1 MTGHTGVVIAAV
13 GWVLLAAAGCGSP
26 TVDPPPV
33 PGSLYGDVRASLDEA
48 REAVLRR
55 PQAPEAWGTLAMLC
69 DAHDLTSEAAI
80 CYRQAI
86 TLDESDPRWPYLLAN
101 LLAADDPAAAEALFR
116 TSMKAC
122 SAPEPGLRL
131 AALLRDR
138 GAADEAVDVL
148 RVEASADPDIARIH
162 YELARCLDQTD
173 RLQEA
178 VEEIGIAAR
187 LAGQHRSVR
196 ELAAELLYRA
206 GRFDEA
212 HREAAIAQR
221 LPRETAGWPDPWRE
235 EVRRLRRDPHW
246 QASSIAM
253 AATAGRM
260 EAGAALSALATLAS
274 EHPDDWTIG
283 GEFAQLLLV
292 AGQLEAAIGAATTA
306 IELHPQAV
314 RLWIIR
320 GTAELLSE
328 NWSAAEADL
337 GRAVELK
344 PDDAAAW
351 SDLAFVQEQ
360 LGRDA
365 AIDSLE
371 TAIALAPLDT
381 DKRIRLIEL
390 LIDRGLL
397 ADATRAID
405 AMALIAEDHPA
416 VAELRKT
423 VAATDSTPDTPP
435 QKSQSE

>member
-1 MTGHTGVVIAAV
+1 MTRHARIVIAAMACL
-13 GWVLLAAAGCGSP
+13 LLAAGGCGSP
-26 TVDPPPV
+26 AVEPPQV
-33 PGSLYGDVRASLDEA
+33 PGSLYADVRAALAEA
-48 REAVLRR
+48 REAVVRQ
-55 PQAPEAWGTLAMLC
+55 PQEAEAWGTLAMLC
-69 DAHDLTSEAAI
+69 DAHDLTSDAAT
-80 CYRQAI
+80 CYRQAMS
-86 TLDESDPRWPYLLAN
+86 LDASDPRWPYLLAG
-101 LLAADDPAAAEALFR
+101 LVAADDPAAAEALFR
-116 TSMKAC
+116 ASMKAS

-148 RVEASADPDIARIH
+148 RVEAAADPEVARIH
-162 YELARCLDQTD
+162 YELARCLDQIGD
-173 RLQEA
+173 LKDA
-178 VEEIGIAAR
+178 VEEITTAAR
-187 LAGQHRSVR
+187 LAGQHRSIR

-212 HREAAIAQR
+212 RREAAIAQR

-235 EVRRLRRDPHW
+235 EVRSLRRDPHW

-260 EAGAALSALATLAS
+260 DAGEALSRLAS
-274 EHPDDWTIG
+274 LASAYPDDWTIG
-283 GEFAQLLLV
+283 GEFAQLLLM
-292 AGQLEAAIGAATTA
+292 AGELDAAIQAATTA

-360 LGRDA
+360 LGRDVA
-365 AIDSLE
+365 ADSLE
-371 TAIALAPLDT
+371 TAISLAPLDI

-390 LIDRGLL
+390 FIDRRQL

-405 AMALIAEDHPA
+405 AMAAIAEDHPA
-416 VAELRKT
+416 VAELRNA
-423 VAATDSTPDTPP
+423 VAAADATPATP
-435 QKSQSE
+435 SQESPSE

>member
-1 MTGHTGVVIAAV
+1 MSGRVWV
-13 GWVLLAAAGCGSP
+13 GMVALGCVLLAAAGCGSLA
-26 TVDPPPV
+26 VEPPPV
-33 PGSLYGDVRASLDEA
+33 PGSLYGDVHAAVAEA
-48 REAVLRR
+48 REAVLREPR
-55 PQAPEAWGTLAMLC
+55 AAEAWGHLAMLC
-69 DAHDLTSEAAI
+69 DAHDLTGEAST
-80 CYRQAI
+80 CYRQAM

-116 TSMKAC
+116 LSMQA
-122 SAPEPGLRL
+122 SSEPEPGLRL

-148 RVEASADPDIARIH
+148 RVEAAADPDVARIH

-173 RLQEA
+173 RLEQA
-178 VEEIGIAAR
+178 VEEIGIATR

-212 HREAAIAQR
+212 RREAAIAQR

-235 EVRRLRRDPHW
+235 EVRSLRRDPHW

-260 EAGAALSALATLAS
+260 EAGEALSRLAALAS
-274 EHPDDWTIG
+274 EYPDDWTIG
-283 GEFAQLLLV
+283 GEFAQLLLMAGELDAAV
-292 AGQLEAAIGAATTA
+292 AAATSA

-365 AIDSLE
+365 AVDSLE

-381 DKRIRLIEL
+381 DKRIRLSEL
-390 LIDRGLL
+390 LIDRGQL
-397 ADATRAID
+397 AEATRAID
-405 AMALIAEDHPA
+405 AMAAIAEDHPA
-416 VAELRKT
+416 VAELRNA
-423 VAATDSTPDTPP
+423 VAAADATPDTPP
-435 QKSQSE
+435 QKSPRE

>member
-1 MTGHTGVVIAAV
+1 MTGRGGVVIAAV
-13 GWVLLAAAGCGSP
+13 GCLLLAAGGCGSRA
-26 TVDPPPV
+26 VEPPQV
-33 PGSLYGDVRASLDEA
+33 PGALYGDVRAALDQS
-48 REAVLRR
+48 REAVLRQPR
-55 PQAPEAWGTLAMLC
+55 EPEAWGSLAMLF
-69 DAHDLTSEAAI
+69 DAHDLTSEAAT
-80 CYRQAI
+80 CYRQAMV
-86 TLDESDPRWPYLLAN
+86 LDTGDPRWPYLLAD
-101 LLAADDPAAAEALFR
+101 LVAADDPAAAEDLFR
-116 TSMKAC
+116 TSMKA
-122 SAPEPGLRL
+122 SSEPEPGLRL

-138 GAADEAVDVL
+138 GAPDEAVDVL
-148 RVEASADPDIARIH
+148 RVEAAADPNVARIH
-162 YELARCLDQTD
+162 YELARCLDQTGD
-173 RLQEA
+173 LREA

-212 HREAAIAQR
+212 RREAAIAQR
-221 LPRETAGWPDPWRE
+221 LPRETAGWPDLWRE
-235 EVRRLRRDPHW
+235 AVRSLRRDPHW

-260 EAGAALSALATLAS
+260 EAGEALSNLAVLAS
-274 EHPDDWTIG
+274 EYPNDWTIG
-283 GEFAQLLLV
+283 GEFAQLLLM
-292 AGQLEAAIGAATTA
+292 AGELEAATQAATTA
-306 IELHPQAV
+306 IELHPRAV
-314 RLWIIR
+314 SLWKIR

-328 NWSAAEADL
+328 DWPAAEADL
-337 GRAVELK
+337 GQALELK

-371 TAIALAPLDT
+371 TAISLAPLDI

-390 LIDRGLL
+390 LIDRRQR

-405 AMALIAEDHPA
+405 AMAAIAEDHPA

-423 VAATDSTPDTPP
+423 VAAIDATPDTPP

>member
-1 MTGHTGVVIAAV
+1 MTPRRCVVLAAV
-13 GWVLLAAAGCGSP
+13 GCVLWAAAGCGRP
-26 TVDPPPV
+26 AAEPPQV
-33 PGSLYGDVRASLDEA
+33 PGSLYGNVRASLEQA
-48 REAVLRR
+48 REAVLDQPRE
-55 PQAPEAWGTLAMLC
+55 AEAWGTLAMLC
-69 DAHDLTSEAAI
+69 DAHDLTSEAAT
-80 CYRQAI
+80 CYRQAMA
-86 TLDESDPRWPYLLAN
+86 LDASDPRWPYLLAG
-101 LLAADDPAAAEALFR
+101 LVAVDDSSAAEALFR
-116 TSMKAC
+116 TSMRA
-122 SAPEPGLRL
+122 SSEPEPGLRL

-148 RVEASADPDIARIH
+148 RVEAAADPDVARIH
-162 YELARCLDQTD
+162 YELARCLDQTGD
-173 RLQEA
+173 LQEA
-178 VEEIGIAAR
+178 VEEITTAAR

-212 HREAAIAQR
+212 RREAAIAQR

-260 EAGAALSALATLAS
+260 DAGEALSKLAALAS
-274 EHPDDWTIG
+274 DYPDDWTIG
-283 GEFAQLLLV
+283 GEFAQLLLMAGELDAAV
-292 AGQLEAAIGAATTA
+292 AAATTA
-306 IELHPQAV
+306 IELHPRAV
-314 RLWIIR
+314 SLWKIR

-328 NWSAAEADL
+328 NWPAAEADL

-365 AIDSLE
+365 AVDSLE
-371 TAIALAPLDT
+371 TAIGLAPLDIE
-381 DKRIRLIEL
+381 KRIRLSEL

-405 AMALIAEDHPA
+405 AMAAIAEDHPA
-416 VAELRKT
+416 VAELRQA
-423 VAATDSTPDTPP
+423 VAAADVTPQTPP
-435 QKSQSE
+435 QESPSE